1 MYGLHRFR
9 AKGRHGSEPWSLAGH
24 WKEFIASVLRQFLAS
39 FSVLSSCVESRR
51 EGRLFA
57 ETDKNKGFA
66 TNYDSRLLWTTPQNP
81 THNRLVAGSNPAG
94 PTTRSRSFVFQQ
106 SFLEEIKNVRRS
118 GILGQNGL
126 TLGETRL

>member
-1 MYGLHRFR
+1 MGYTDSAQRGDTDPNRGRWRATGRNLLPPCLANSWPVFR
-9 AKGRHGSEPWSLAGH
+9 
-24 WKEFIASVLRQFLAS
+24 
-39 FSVLSSCVESRR
+39 VLSSCVESRR